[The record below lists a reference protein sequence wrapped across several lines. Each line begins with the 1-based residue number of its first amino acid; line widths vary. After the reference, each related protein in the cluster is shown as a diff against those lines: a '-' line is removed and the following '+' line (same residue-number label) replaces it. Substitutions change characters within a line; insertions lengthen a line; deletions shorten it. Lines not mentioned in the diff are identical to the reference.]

1 MGDGGDEGRS
11 PLPLS
16 DNPDDLGGRLDRV
29 LATEGPETAEDRD
42 LADAACSLLLPD
54 WPAYQGA
61 IDLEA
66 LRRALAPRILR
77 EARAEPADPDLP
89 PPARAGP

>member
-1 MGDGGDEGRS
+1 MGEGWDEGRS
-11 PLPLS
+11 SLPLP
-16 DNPDDLGGRLDRV
+16 DDPADLASRLDR
-29 LATEGPETAEDRD
+29 LLTKDGPETAEECD

-61 IDLEA
+61 IDLDA
-66 LRRALAPRILR
+66 LRRALAPRSLR
-77 EARAEPADPDLP
+77 EARAGPADLP